1 MEGANVHCCCNV
13 DKHPYLRLPLPP
25 VPAGRS
31 EGGQTALSAHAGS
44 GDDGDVLGFGENL
57 AEL

>member
-1 MEGANVHCCCNV
+1 MFMAAIMWIN
-13 DKHPYLRLPLPP
+13 HPHLRLPLPP

-31 EGGQTALSAHAGS
+31 EGGQAALGAHAGS
-44 GDDGDVLGFGENL
+44 GDDGNVLGFGENL